1 MGHDTGGN
9 RNYVQMI
16 GSSPGVT
23 PGGVRSRSRASDPET
38 EEFPQMPIL
47 LVQKTLL
54 MKSSLG
60 SYSRRLFAC
69 AACSALLSRK
79 SLSARWQ
86 PPPRLRRRGDGL
98 HRSRH
103 VKTRLPMCGTPRRA
117 RALSPWWGRA
127 NASPA
132 CCERAK
138 PGPPVHMRAR
148 RRIAVVKASPHPRV
162 NRSINSGGRWA

>member
-38 EEFPQMPIL
+38 EEFPQMPVL
-47 LVQKTLL
+47 LVQKYITYEKLSWILL
-54 MKSSLG
+54 
-60 SYSRRLFAC
+60 
-69 AACSALLSRK
+69 AAALPARPVPALLSRK

-98 HRSRH
+98 HRSRL